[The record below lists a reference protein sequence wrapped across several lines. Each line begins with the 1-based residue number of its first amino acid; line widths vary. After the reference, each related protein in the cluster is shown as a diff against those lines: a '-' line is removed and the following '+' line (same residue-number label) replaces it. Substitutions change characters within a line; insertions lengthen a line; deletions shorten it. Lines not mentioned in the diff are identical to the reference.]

1 MFMKTF
7 SPQEKEKLLALKGVG
22 PTVVKRLEQIGYSDL
37 RQLSGETALSLAEQV
52 ATLLRS
58 SCWKNSPKARDALD
72 LVIAL
77 AENESSLHD

>member
-1 MFMKTF
+1 MKTF